1 MSDPVNNPAH
11 YNQGDME
18 FLTAV
23 DGLGLDFYQG
33 QIMKYVVRYQ
43 HKHETPELQIQ
54 DLKKAKFYLNR
65 LIIRASYVHNQKDQ
79 P

>member
-1 MSDPVNNPAH
+1 
-11 YNQGDME
+11 
-18 FLTAV
+18 
-23 DGLGLDFYQG
+23 LGLDFYQG

-65 LIIRASYVHNQKDQ
+65 LIIRASHVHNQKDQ